1 MLAEEVMS
9 RWPVL
14 AVVLFLAMLVVP
26 SPAQDSSPPQNTHR
40 IQKESSTPAAD
51 VNEPED
57 IATLKSDLQ
66 RMQAT
71 VYQMQTN
78 LAFVGST
85 TTPLYHEFE
94 LDIQMWQM
102 MIAQMQ
108 RRVDRLEKQRGTAK

>member
-1 MLAEEVMS
+1 MPRPLVLVACICLATFAS
-9 RWPVL
+9 PSL
-14 AVVLFLAMLVVP
+14 AQVVAHP
-26 SPAQDSSPPQNTHR
+26 ENQPEKAA
-40 IQKESSTPAAD
+40 TPKAAHDQPDD
-51 VNEPED
+51 V
-57 IATLKSDLQ
+57 AALKADLQ

-94 LDIQMWQM
+94 LDIQMWQT

-108 RRVDRLEKQRGTAK
+108 RRVERLEKKR